1 MMKQSEI
8 SKLIKNQ
15 KNYINVCDQLLHN
28 KGINKMERL
37 GILKEI
43 INNLDNVE
51 LVNSVSNEI
60 AENLVKIIED
70 VLKLLPKSEISQ
82 QLFMHFGT
90 KYIKKDLDQF
100 YTPVTISSFINRL
113 VYPNKSYIDPA
124 AGTGDLLI
132 EIDGKPTLWEISRSA
147 IEMAELNYKMSYK
160 DVEIFETD
168 SLKQEIREQYSY
180 CVINPPFG
188 TNTVTDDKDI
198 LKRYDLG
205 KDRERQELGILF
217 LELGLKLLEDGG
229 ILFGIV
235 PGGYLGNST
244 TKYVRE
250 YLVENSRIISILKLP
265 NGTFSR
271 SGTGVST
278 YLIIVKK
285 EKVIDKNYD
294 IHISE
299 IENIGYE
306 LSKKNTPVKFK
317 IKENGEYVIENN
329 KLVIDDDLIRLADEI
344 RAFAEDKNVDGI
356 RHGNSGEEIYD
367 KCNIMEIVDNNY
379 VMETGRYVKRY
390 KDALNVLNE
399 YRTCKISDLCK
410 NDNFGFKIDK
420 DEMYRYVDIASVN
433 TPLYKYKKIKGKD
446 LPSRAKMLAMRD
458 DIVISR
464 LRGNISYAVILEDN
478 VVVTNGMC
486 ILRAKDKTKMYRLL
500 ANIATEEFRVQHQA
514 YTTGSIMESVSDE
527 DILNIIV
534 RKDIDHKKYL
544 RICNA
549 IRTLHELL

>member
-1 MMKQSEI
+1 MMKQSEM

-132 EIDGKPTLWEISRSA
+132 EIDGKPTLWEISRPA

-160 DVEIFETD
+160 DVEILETD
-168 SLKQEIREQYSY
+168 SLEQEIREKYSY

-188 TNTVTDDKDI
+188 SNTVTDDKDI
-198 LKRYDLG
+198 LKRYSLG

-229 ILFGIV
+229 ILFAIV

-390 KDALNVLNE
+390 KDVLNVLNE

-446 LPSRAKMLAMRD
+446 LPSRAKMLAIRD

-544 RICNA
+544 RIYNA